1 MIDFALPSEQVIF
14 EHMSDAN
21 LTLSA
26 LFQQAGTELKV
37 YDMGRRIRALG
48 NDEFL
53 RIEQMQT
60 PYPSP
65 YLQHAWIALL
75 LLNPRDRKQNAVW
88 FLKLPLDEQGYM
100 VGAVRD
106 DLLGRLLSNVEQSVA
121 GIPQEDA
128 LKENPFSFK
137 PSDQKMA
144 VFHALAARQAG
155 EPASA
160 HYEAV
165 QAYLQSKSLGDQWE
179 HLALQGLADLVVR
192 LDQSGNEQLLA
203 QRLAQLPQ
211 GLETHILGLLE
222 HAQYSTELQSQL
234 IRQLQGALSDAK
246 CDAIRIALILRG
258 LSPTPLNAEISA
270 SLVALFKQPAGA
282 NAEVLS
288 AIATRCENWLMEP
301 ALLHQFLE
309 ALARGEAGQVGFS
322 RILADLM
329 FLPVHR
335 VLIMRALRQHS
346 ISEELKSATETMFG
360 SAFRNLN

>member
-1 MIDFALPSEQVIF
+1 
-14 EHMSDAN
+14 MSDAN

-75 LLNPRDRKQNAVW
+75 LLNPQDRKQNAVW

-106 DLLGRLLSNVEQSVA
+106 DLLGRLLSNVEKSVA
-121 GIPQEDA
+121 GVPQEDA

-137 PSDQKMA
+137 PSDEKMA

-155 EPASA
+155 ETASV

-165 QAYLQSKSLGDQWE
+165 QAYLQSETLGEQWQ
-179 HLALQGLADLVVR
+179 HLALQGLADLIVR

-203 QRLAQLPQ
+203 QRLAQLPL
-211 GLETHILGLLE
+211 GLETHLLGLLE
-222 HAQYSTELQSQL
+222 HARYSEALKDALTEQFQD
-234 IRQLQGALSDAK
+234 ALSDAN

-258 LSPTPLNAEISA
+258 LSPTPLNSDISA
-270 SLVALFKQPAGA
+270 ALAALFKQPAGV

-288 AIATRCENWLMEP
+288 AIATRCENWLMDPEV
-301 ALLHQFLE
+301 LHQFLE

-322 RILADLM
+322 RILVDLM

-335 VLIMRALRQHS
+335 VLIMRSLRQNH
-346 ISEELKSATETMFG
+346 ISEELKNATETMFG

>member
-1 MIDFALPSEQVIF
+1 
-14 EHMSDAN
+14 MSDAN

-60 PYPSP
+60 PYPTP

-75 LLNPRDRKQNAVW
+75 LLNPQDRKQNAVW

-106 DLLGRLLSNVEQSVA
+106 DLLGRLLSNVEKSVA
-121 GIPQEDA
+121 GVPQEDA

-137 PSDQKMA
+137 PSDEKMA

-155 EPASA
+155 EPASI

-165 QAYLQSKSLGDQWE
+165 QAYLQTDGLSDQWQ

-192 LDQSGNEQLLA
+192 LDQSGNEQQVAKQLA
-203 QRLAQLPQ
+203 HLPQ

-222 HAQYSTELQSQL
+222 HAQYGADLQTALIERLQL
-234 IRQLQGALSDAK
+234 AITDAE
-246 CDAIRIALILRG
+246 CDAIRIALLLRG
-258 LSPTPLNAEISA
+258 LSPTPLNAEISNCLE
-270 SLVALFKQPAGA
+270 SLFKLPAGV

-288 AIATRCENWLMEP
+288 ALATRCENWLMDP
-301 ALLHQFLE
+301 SLLHQFLE

-322 RILADLM
+322 RILVDLM

-335 VLIMRALRQHS
+335 VLIMRSLRHNS
-346 ISEELKSATETMFG
+346 ISDELKSATEAMFG
-360 SAFRNLN
+360 SAFRSLN

>member
-1 MIDFALPSEQVIF
+1 
-14 EHMSDAN
+14 MSDAN

-48 NDEFL
+48 SDEFL

-60 PYPSP
+60 PYPCP

-75 LLNPRDRKQNAVW
+75 LLNPQNRQQNAVW

-106 DLLGRLLSNVEQSVA
+106 DLLARLLSNVEKSIA
-121 GIPQEDA
+121 GVPQEDA

-137 PSDQKMA
+137 PTDEKMA

-160 HYEAV
+160 HYESV
-165 QAYLQSKSLGDQWE
+165 QQYLQSDPLGDQWQ
-179 HLALQGLADLVVR
+179 HLALQGLADLIVR
-192 LDQSGNEQLLA
+192 LDQGDNEQLLA
-203 QRLAQLPQ
+203 QRLCELPQ
-211 GLETHILGLLE
+211 GFETHILGLLE
-222 HAQYSTELQSQL
+222 HASYGIALQTS
-234 IRQLQGALSDAK
+234 LQKLLKSALLDAN
-246 CDAIRIALILRG
+246 CDAIRIALLLRS
-258 LSPTPLNAEISA
+258 LSPTALNAEIS
-270 SLVALFKQPAGA
+270 SLLQELFKQPAGS

-288 AIATRCENWLMEP
+288 AVATRCESWLMEP
-301 ALLHQFLE
+301 QLLHQFLE
-309 ALARGEAGQVGFS
+309 ALAKNEAGQVGFS
-322 RILADLM
+322 RVLVDLM

-335 VLIMRALRQHS
+335 ILIMRGLRQND
-346 ISEELKSATETMFG
+346 ISDGLKAATEAMFG